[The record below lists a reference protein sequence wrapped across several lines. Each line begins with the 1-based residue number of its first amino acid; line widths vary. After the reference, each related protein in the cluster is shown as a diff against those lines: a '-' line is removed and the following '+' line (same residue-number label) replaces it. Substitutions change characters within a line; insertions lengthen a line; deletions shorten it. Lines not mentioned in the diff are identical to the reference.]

1 MIIEGAQTSP
11 LPGAPWFRRAKYSSL
26 LAVALLLATVA
37 FLSINVVN
45 PNQAMVA
52 AATAVSALSATFGA
66 VALVSGLLHVYYS
79 KPELRR
85 SLAFVVIVALFVSAA
100 HMYIVNS
107 PATTTSST
115 VSGPANGAF
124 GDSHLQVNSTL
135 TGDKLS
141 VRIVNNGSNAI
152 GDVSLSLNNISIPV
166 SNLQTVPSLV
176 RPLQPVSTSFLGYRD
191 ESVGLWTVAASQG
204 SRLTI
209 NYDDLTCYH
218 VPDSQDT
225 RGVMGCVMDETYYV
239 PWAGGGLNHGTFY
252 PGLLQGA
259 QCAPFGENCN
269 MEHPPLAKALIA
281 AGVAVFGINDFG
293 WRISEI
299 IMGTLSIVLL
309 FVLVYQLTGDKRVSY
324 VSTLIFAADIMFFV
338 HSSIAVIDV
347 PAIFFSL
354 LAFILYFRP
363 GSIWRVNN
371 YVASGVLFGLAVLA
385 KETAVFALAAAV
397 TYEVIFGGGRVRTS
411 AKRSLELA
419 AFAFLAFAVGL
430 QLYDS
435 LFASA
440 SVPWFYKHIQFILSY
455 GASLRGGGWCLGS
468 SPCPSGPYITPLNWL
483 GVYTPV
489 AYLVTKVTITI
500 TGATTSV
507 ISYVSVGYYGVANQV
522 IVWMLFL
529 WVPLAAYSVL
539 KGRRLRSAL
548 TAEQKFGA
556 FLLVWFLWAYIPYLL
571 LWFYGRVTYPFY
583 FLPAIPALAAGAA
596 YFMRNPWFPQK
607 MIPFYIIAAFGIF
620 FLYFPVKDFLPE
632 YVRAWLGH

>member
-1 MIIEGAQTSP
+1 
-11 LPGAPWFRRAKYSSL
+11 
-26 LAVALLLATVA
+26 
-37 FLSINVVN
+37 
-45 PNQAMVA
+45 
-52 AATAVSALSATFGA
+52 
-66 VALVSGLLHVYYS
+66 
-79 KPELRR
+79 
-85 SLAFVVIVALFVSAA
+85 
-100 HMYIVNS
+100 
-107 PATTTSST
+107 
-115 VSGPANGAF
+115 
-124 GDSHLQVNSTL
+124 
-135 TGDKLS
+135 
-141 VRIVNNGSNAI
+141 
-152 GDVSLSLNNISIPV
+152 
-166 SNLQTVPSLV
+166 
-176 RPLQPVSTSFLGYRD
+176 
-191 ESVGLWTVAASQG
+191 
-204 SRLTI
+204 
-209 NYDDLTCYH
+209 
-218 VPDSQDT
+218 
-225 RGVMGCVMDETYYV
+225 MDETYYV
-239 PWAGGGLNHGTFY
+239 PWAAGGLNHGTFY

-259 QCAPFGENCN
+259 QCAPYGENCN

-281 AGVAVFGINDFG
+281 AGIAVFGLNDFG

-299 IMGTLSIVLL
+299 IAGTLSIPLL

-324 VSTLIFAADIMFFV
+324 VATLIFAADIMFFV

-371 YVASGVLFGLAVLA
+371 YVASGILFGLAILA

-397 TYEVIFGGGRVRTS
+397 TYEVLFGGGKAKTS
-411 AKRSLELA
+411 AKRSIEVA
-419 AFAFLAFAVGL
+419 AFAFIAFAGGL
-430 QLYDS
+430 QLFDS

-455 GASLRGGGWCLGS
+455 GASLRGGGWCLSGGS
-468 SPCPSGPYITPLNWL
+468 CPGGPYITPLNWL

-489 AYLVTKVTITI
+489 GYLVTRVTITI
-500 TGATTSV
+500 TGATTTV

-539 KGRRLRSAL
+539 KGRRLKAPL
-548 TAEQKFGA
+548 TTEVKFGA
-556 FLLVWFLWAYIPYLL
+556 FLLVWFLWTYVPYLL

-607 MIPFYIIAAFGIF
+607 MIPFYVIAAFGIF
-620 FLYFPVKDFLPE
+620 LLYFPVKDFLPD